1 MEQTYDNA
9 DDLFHEFAVLWS
21 AETAEDLHRALALQQ
36 PIRSSAGWFGPY
48 SLLTRHHKSEPHTS
62 TVTAFLLLTDIRW
75 RKGVGRLVNRIADS
89 DMIDADDL
97 ALLARTFV
105 KAGDYVYWK
114 VPDSWLRDESIVI
127 SIEHESDAANNADEM
142 VGEESVEDERV
153 DVARRVHPPLRRWAV
168 AHIVVLDPRTWR
180 ALLTDA
186 RDRSGTNGTA
196 MMAGLFDE
204 IDRLDDAA
212 CMAIIGQGLDWPRA
226 NIRKKALERF
236 ADLGHRQ
243 LAHDLALCDPSAR
256 IRRWAPAL
264 LETEPTTPGETAE
277 SDTEPVADQA
287 QATLF

>member
-1 MEQTYDNA
+1 MEQTYDDA
-9 DDLFHEFAVLWS
+9 DDLLHEFAVLWS
-21 AETAEDLHRALALQQ
+21 TETAEDLHRALALQQ
-36 PIRSSAGWFGPY
+36 PMRSSADWFSPY
-48 SLLTRHHKSEPHTS
+48 SLLTRHHKNEPHTS

-153 DVARRVHPPLRRWAV
+153 VVARRVHPPLRRWAV
-168 AHIVVLDPRTWR
+168 AHMVVLDPKTWR

-196 MMAGLFDE
+196 MMAGLFDGL
-204 IDRLDDAA
+204 DRLPDAA
-212 CMAIIGQGLDWPRA
+212 SMAIIGQGLDWPRA
-226 NIRKKALERF
+226 NIRKKGLERF

-264 LETEPTTPGETAE
+264 LETETAAPDEPADPNVETITP
-277 SDTEPVADQA
+277 PA
-287 QATLF
+287 QDSLF